1 MPKENGGKAMLK
13 ENVLSRR
20 TAVASLG
27 SLVVP
32 RHVLGGAGYQPPSD
46 TLTIVAVGVGGM
58 GRGYLRNFTN
68 ERIVAMCDLDP
79 EGYAARAFLA
89 FPKAKMYRDYR
100 EMFDKEKNFD
110 AVVIAVPDHWHAM
123 ILMESL
129 RRRKHVYCAK
139 PLTHTL
145 HELRTVMAAERE
157 AKVATQTSVQ
167 TCASDHAC
175 TTAEILMSGAIG
187 AVREVHLWTDHPW
200 EPAAMRRPAE
210 TPPVP
215 KGLDWDRW
223 IGPAPYRPYH
233 PAYHP
238 WNWRAW
244 WDFGEGTVG
253 DMACHLTNVFY
264 KALKLVPP
272 TVVQGRKSTMR
283 EGVFRITDGPG
294 FKDMLPSP
302 IDTPETESYSNMVT
316 WDIPEREGLPPLRV
330 HWYDGGL
337 RPPRPL
343 GMNLKEAMPAE
354 GSMYVGEKGVL
365 LTTDRGPFTLLPE
378 NQFRDF
384 ALPPKTLPR
393 SIGHYREWIEAAKG
407 GKPTTCPFSFGG
419 QLTELAL
426 VGTIAARTS
435 RVLEWDSKN
444 LTFTND
450 SEANALIN
458 PPYRSGY
465 VL

>member
-1 MPKENGGKAMLK
+1 MLK
-13 ENVLSRR
+13 ENALSRR
-20 TAVASLG
+20 TAVGSLG
-27 SLVVP
+27 SLIVP
-32 RHVLGGAGYQPPSD
+32 RHVLGGPGYQAPSD
-46 TLTIVAVGVGGM
+46 TLTIAGVGVGGM
-58 GRGYLRNFTN
+58 GRGYLGNFRD
-68 ERIVAMCDLDP
+68 EHIVAMCDVDP
-79 EGYAARAFLA
+79 EGYASRAFRA
-89 FPKAKMYRDYR
+89 FPQAKMYRDYR
-100 EMFDKEKNFD
+100 EMFDKENFD

-123 ILMESL
+123 IIMESL
-129 RRRKHVYCAK
+129 RRRKHIYCAK

-145 HELRTVMAAERE
+145 HELRTVMEAERE
-157 AKVATQTSVQ
+157 AKVATQTSIQ

-210 TPPVP
+210 TPPAP

-233 PAYHP
+233 PIYHP

-253 DMACHLTNVFY
+253 DMACHLIHVFY
-264 KALKLVPP
+264 DALKLVPP
-272 TVVQGRKSTMR
+272 AVVQGRRSRMR
-283 EGVFRITDGPG
+283 EGTFRLTEAGRDI
-294 FKDMLPSP
+294 LPVEVA
-302 IDTPETESYSNMVT
+302 TPETESCSSMVT
-316 WDIPEREGLPPLRV
+316 WDFPEREGMPPLRV

-337 RPPRPL
+337 CPPRPPE
-343 GMNLKEAMPAE
+343 MNLKAQMPVE
-354 GSMYVGEKGVL
+354 GSMYIGEKGVL
-365 LTTDRGPFTLLPE
+365 LTGDRGRFSLLPE
-378 NQFRDF
+378 DRFRDF
-384 ALPPKTLPR
+384 VLPPKTLTR

-407 GKPTTCPFSFGG
+407 GKPASCPFSFGG
-419 QLTELAL
+419 RLTELAL
-426 VGTIAARTS
+426 LGAVAARTA

-465 VL
+465 AL